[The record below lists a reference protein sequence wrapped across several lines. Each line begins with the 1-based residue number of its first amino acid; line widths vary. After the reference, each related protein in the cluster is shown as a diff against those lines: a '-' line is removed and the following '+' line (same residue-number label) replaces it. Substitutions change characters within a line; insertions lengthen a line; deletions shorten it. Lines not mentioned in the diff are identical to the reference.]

1 MHLYVTIP
9 DRASVRRNTET
20 RNDARFYR
28 QRATVTGNARSANHE
43 RTIMKNK
50 NTNQVTLLQIAEAL
64 NTVLEID
71 HDDTKAT
78 AFFQYSGHTKGIY
91 ITVYPNGWE
100 GHEDEGVR
108 FYFYEDLGFFASMN
122 KTEDGNQKDY
132 ETFVDMMDAVR
143 KAASGDDFFLD

>member
-1 MHLYVTIP
+1 
-9 DRASVRRNTET
+9 
-20 RNDARFYR
+20 
-28 QRATVTGNARSANHE
+28 
-43 RTIMKNK
+43 MKEK
-50 NTNQVTLLQIAEAL
+50 IKNQVTLSQIAEAL

-78 AFFQYSGHTKGIY
+78 AFFQYSGRTKGIY

-122 KTEDGNQKDY
+122 KTEGGNQKDY